1 MMKHGWLCAVVIYV
15 AFVGASQAA
24 FAQADREGCKDYPL
38 VTRIQGFYIEG
49 CKEQA
54 FATYKFNTTKG
65 RVPVE
70 GHYISISYRLP
81 ESAPEIAGVEMIRNY
96 THAVQAIG
104 GEVMYEGRYSGS
116 MKIMVDGR
124 EVWLEVAPYGK
135 RAYRL
140 DIVETQEMSQQVV
153 ADAAALLADLDRAGH
168 VVLNGILFD
177 TDKAVIKPESKPA
190 LVEIAKLLKENPEVE
205 AFIVGHTDMS
215 GSYEHNME
223 LSEQR
228 AAAVVEALVSDF
240 AIAADRLTPR
250 GIGPLAPVAS
260 NESEAGRALNRR
272 VELVN
277 R

>member
-1 MMKHGWLCAVVIYV
+1 MKHGWWCAVVIGALV
-15 AFVGASQAA
+15 VVASQAA
-24 FAQADREGCKDYPL
+24 FAQEDREGCKDYPL

-54 FATYKFNTTKG
+54 FASYKFNTENG

-70 GHYISISYRLP
+70 GHYISISYHLP
-81 ESAPEIAGVEMIRNY
+81 KDAPDMAGIEMIRNY

-104 GEVMYEGRYSGS
+104 GQVLYEGRYSGS
-116 MKIMVDGR
+116 MKIDVDGR
-124 EVWLEVAPYGK
+124 EVWLEVAPYGDH
-135 RAYRL
+135 AYRL
-140 DIVETQEMSQQVV
+140 DVIETQEMAQQVV

-168 VVLNGILFD
+168 VVLNGVLFD

-190 LVEIAKLLKENPEVE
+190 LVEIAKLLKDNPEME

-215 GSYEHNME
+215 GSFEHNMQ
-223 LSEQR
+223 LSDQR

-240 AIAADRLTPR
+240 GITAGRLTAH

-260 NESEAGRALNRR
+260 NDSEAGRALNRR
-272 VELVN
+272 VELVK